1 MCIYMHVCSE
11 NVSETTGVIQ
21 FTVRNY
27 GRRKE
32 GTAHRGYETKCR
44 FSVILPIK
52 I

>member
-1 MCIYMHVCSE
+1 M
-11 NVSETTGVIQ
+11 SETTGVIQ

-32 GTAHRGYETKCR
+32 GIAHRGYEKKRR

-52 I
+52 NMNLH